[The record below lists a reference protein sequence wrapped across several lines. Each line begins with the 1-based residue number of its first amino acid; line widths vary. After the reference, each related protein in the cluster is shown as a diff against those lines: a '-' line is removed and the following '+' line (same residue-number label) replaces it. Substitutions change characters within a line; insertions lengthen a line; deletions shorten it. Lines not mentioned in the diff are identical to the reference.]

1 MISTST
7 IVLNSY
13 VNFNCYAPAVLGNGY
28 QDVEVLAI
36 LDYDSANA
44 YINAAVL
51 HASVY
56 PSLPQGT
63 PNDYTAYPY
72 LKIRTNSGKAT
83 AVGLPWIIDSSYQV
97 QNAAKMTIVLDS
109 VSPEDQE
116 NVRIALS
123 SIGLSNFTIT
133 LSAPDVSPS
142 PTPTPTPSPTPSPG
156 GSASASFTYTLN
168 GLQASFTNTSTD
180 PNPITGYHWD
190 FGDGNTSSSQNPT
203 YTYSAAGSYTVVLT
217 ITDNQGAQY
226 TSPSSTLTVTAPA
239 PTPG

>member
-13 VNFNCYAPAVLGNGY
+13 VNFNLYASAVLGNGY

-51 HASVY
+51 HASVF

-123 SIGLSNFTIT
+123 SIGLNNFTIT

-142 PTPTPTPSPTPSPG
+142 PSPTPTPTPSPS
-156 GSASASFTYTLN
+156 GSAQASFTYTLS
-168 GLQASFTNTSTD
+168 GLQATFTNTSTD

-190 FGDGNTSSSQNPT
+190 FGDGNTSSAQNPT

-217 ITDNQGAQY
+217 ITDNQGHQY
-226 TSPSSTLTVTAPA
+226 TSNSSTLTVTAPA
-239 PTPG
+239 PTPS